1 MEDFKQNQLADEFA
15 ERYMVPLFYF
25 CLKKTGDSHEAEDL
39 TQDIALQVLTALQNG
54 TRPQHFSAWVWQ
66 IARNR
71 YCLWANRKHKR
82 AEYETGDSL
91 DAYEIE
97 DEGQRPDEQII
108 RTEELRLL
116 RRELA
121 FIRGDYRDIM
131 VAHYIDG
138 KSLREIA
145 AELSLPESAVK
156 QRLYRARILLKE
168 GMDMAREFGVR
179 SYKPEHIGFTN
190 ICDRLGDRGQPHT
203 LVEPKLNQNIFA
215 TAYGTPQ
222 SAEEL
227 AIEMG
232 VSLVYME
239 DTLERLRMETLL
251 IKKNGKYETAFPII
265 SREAQLEIHETF
277 AALMARILPPLEEG
291 IDRLMEQ
298 YREAGASCYGPYQD
312 YEDAKWVILMRCY
325 EGLYDVCPNTPKYRL
340 GTTERPD
347 HGAWDEIGFEMLD
360 GASKIVGCH
369 HQHNGFICYRY
380 AYAGIWG
387 KTPDFLNR
395 DETATLRSV
404 VEGKSDL
411 NESVAQRLISYGYL
425 RKEADGYVPTIAVFR
440 EAEAKK
446 LVKYGNRRKKQS
458 EIFWEHAKVRGE
470 LNHKVLSL
478 MTDMNLT
485 IREIV
490 RKDLPPSMRDNK
502 KLVDGVVYSLCRNSP
517 ALGFVVEQAIADGWL
532 AYNDR
537 TSVAIGAFI
546 DLP

>member
-1 MEDFKQNQLADEFA
+1 MNDSKQKQLADEFA
-15 ERYMVPLFYF
+15 ERYMEPLFYF

-54 TRPQHFSAWVWQ
+54 TLPQHFSAWVWQ

-71 YCLWANRKHKR
+71 YCLWADRKHRR
-82 AEYETGDSL
+82 AEFEAGGSL
-91 DAYEIE
+91 EAYEIE
-97 DEGQRPDEQII
+97 DEGQRPDEQLI
-108 RTEELRLL
+108 RTEGLSLL

-121 FIRGDYRDIM
+121 FIRGDYRDIV

-138 KSLREIA
+138 KSLREVA
-145 AELSLPESAVK
+145 AELSLPESTVK
-156 QRLYRARILLKE
+156 QRLYRARNLLKE

-179 SYKPEHIGFTN
+179 SYKPERIIYSN
-190 ICDRLGDRGQPHT
+190 ICDRVGDRGQPHT
-203 LVEPKLNQNIFA
+203 LNEPKLNQNIFA

-239 DTLERLRMETLL
+239 DTLERLRLETLL
-251 IKKNGKYETAFPII
+251 IKRNGKYETAFPII
-265 SREAQLEIHETF
+265 SREAQLEIHETL
-277 AALMARILPPLEEG
+277 ASLMVRILPPLEEG

-312 YEDAKWVILMRCY
+312 YDDAKWVILMRIY
-325 EGLYDVCPNTPKYRL
+325 EGLYDVCPNTPTYRL
-340 GTTERPD
+340 GLTKRPD
-347 HGAWDEIGFEMLD
+347 YGVWDIIGFERLD
-360 GASKIVGCH
+360 GAPKIVGCH

-404 VEGKSDL
+404 VEGEGVSD
-411 NESVAQRLISYGYL
+411 ESVAERLISYGYL

-458 EIFWEHAKVRGE
+458 ESFWEHAKARGE

-478 MTDMNLT
+478 MTDMNDAV
-485 IREIV
+485 RETV
-490 RKDLPPSMRDNK
+490 RKDLPPCMRDNK
-502 KLVDGVVYSLCRNSP
+502 KLVDGVTYSLCRHTP
-517 ALGFVVEQAIADGWL
+517 ALAFVVEQAIADGWL
-532 AYNDR
+532 SYNDR
-537 TSVAIGAFI
+537 TSPAIGAFLV
-546 DLP
+546 LP